1 MPITSNDLKR
11 SDFGK
16 VVMILYKHPKETPAL
31 KRMIKGLIE
40 EWSRPIFRKSGAMR
54 DLDRFE
60 RPSAPSMSPSASYGA
75 TRPGSKPP
83 AQDLD
88 SLISTGKSKEAALS
102 ASQQRVQIPFSKGFS
117 YQVRPADRSSPM
129 KLGSQAKGEIRDKL
143 KRRMVEKGRKVSK
156 NQRSANL
163 SVEGRATK

>member
-1 MPITSNDLKR
+1 MPVTSNDLKR

-31 KRMIKGLIE
+31 KRMLKTLIE

-60 RPSAPSMSPSASYGA
+60 RPSVPSSAEQTT
-75 TRPGSKPP
+75 TRPGAKAPS
-83 AQDLD
+83 QDLD
-88 SLISTGKSKEAALS
+88 SLITSGRSKEAALS
-102 ASQQRVQIPFSKGFS
+102 ASQQRVQVPFSRGFS
-117 YQVRPADRSSPM
+117 YQVRPAGRSSPM
-129 KLGSQAKGEIRDKL
+129 KPTSQATGEIRDKL